1 MADNQ
6 LLEGVDIFVSFPQT
20 ALMLIPGQLRV
31 DSSFKVAVKVLVQML
46 EPELLAFLHIDVR
59 TGCSDKP
66 SKA

>member
-20 ALMLIPGQLRV
+20 ALMLILGQLRV
-31 DSSFKVAVKVLVQML
+31 DSFFKVAMKALVQML